1 MFTARIIAELAEAPA
16 LTRRKGSHPDNHAA
30 RLTCRVAVATGLAG
44 ANSQT
49 LGTPHLAS
57 H

>member
-1 MFTARIIAELAEAPA
+1 VFTARIIAELAEAPA